1 MQLHLFTYFV
11 VANIDGSNM
20 NVQNIISIVVAQ
32 ALEVERYTN
41 TLFPKLV
48 INTVVNLVTWP
59 QYYSIG

>member
-11 VANIDGSNM
+11 VANIDASNM

-32 ALEVERYTN
+32 ALEV
-41 TLFPKLV
+41 V